1 MTDLEQR
8 LGNAAF
14 STLPTGFF
22 AAQAPTSLPAAVP
35 GGVEPGSGGAAR
47 FRAAA
52 GLSSSVLAGNTLP
65 PGTVPLAAVYAG
77 HQFGV
82 YVQQLGDGRAI
93 LLGDVVNGRGER
105 YELQLKGAGRTPFSR
120 GADGRAVLRSTIREY
135 LASEAMHGLGIP
147 TTRALAIVGSDQ
159 PVYREQ
165 IETAAV
171 LTRLA
176 PSHVRFGSFEFFHY
190 RGDAQRV
197 AQLADFVIDTQF
209 PALSGLADRHHRLL
223 HEVVERTARLVA
235 AWQAQG
241 FVHGVMNTDNMSIL
255 GLTLDYG
262 PYGFLD
268 HFEAARVFNHTDQRG
283 RYAYANQGR
292 VALWNLHALAEALST
307 LIPAERREAALA
319 RFEPLFVGT
328 YGELMRRKLGLHDAH
343 TEDADLVDRLL
354 QALAGRASRLPGLH
368 ARPGRVSAD
377 DPATRAPLLALS
389 RAPES
394 LAAWLDDYAGRLSAE
409 GDPADARQAR
419 MDAIN
424 PLYVLRTHLAERA
437 IRRAADQRDYS
448 EIERLRSLLARPFTP
463 RPGWTITPRRRRMT
477 AARSRCPVRPE
488 SVPVDA
494 GTLRHR
500 AQRLHQRQ
508 EVDLVPLLG
517 VQAILDAHDVDEADL
532 DDLVRGRRA
541 VELADVLKAQPAAA
555 DHLVALGDLVLE
567 HALDDRQR
575 LLDVLVHFHVR
586 LHVQR
591 LARHRQVKQVLRV
604 QQRLHFVE
612 ALGVHRREK
621 FAHELLVLFGLGL
634 ICHDVSPQFQGA

>member
-1 MTDLEQR
+1 M
-8 LGNAAF
+8 
-14 STLPTGFF
+14 
-22 AAQAPTSLPAAVP
+22 AAQFCWVRSSTVAASATSCSSRVP
-35 GGVEPGSGGAAR
+35 
-47 FRAAA
+47 
-52 GLSSSVLAGNTLP
+52 
-65 PGTVPLAAVYAG
+65 
-77 HQFGV
+77 
-82 YVQQLGDGRAI
+82 D
-93 LLGDVVNGRGER
+93 
-105 YELQLKGAGRTPFSR
+105 RTPFSR

-209 PALSGLADRHHRLL
+209 PAFSGLADRHHRLL
-223 HEVVERTARLVA
+223 REVIERTARLVA

-268 HFEAARVFNHTDQRG
+268 HFEAMRVFNHTDQRG

-307 LIPAERREAALA
+307 LIPAEAREAALA
-319 RFEPLFVGT
+319 NFEPLFVGA
-328 YGELMRRKLGLHDAH
+328 YGELMRQKLGLQDAR

-354 QALAGRASRLPGLH
+354 LALQAGRVDYPAVMRGLG
-368 ARPGRVSAD
+368 AFRPHDA
-377 DPATRAPLLALS
+377 ATRAPLLALS

-394 LAAWLDDYAGRLSAE
+394 LAAWLDDYAGRLCGES
-409 GDPADARQAR
+409 DPGKTRQAR

-437 IRRAADQRDYS
+437 IRRAADHRDYT
-448 EIERLRSLLARPFTP
+448 EIERLRGLLARPFEP
-463 RPGWTITPRRRRMT
+463 CPEMDEY
-477 AARSRCPVRPE
+477 AAPPH
-488 SVPVDA
+488 D
-494 GTLRHR
+494 G
-500 AQRLHQRQ
+500 
-508 EVDLVPLLG
+508 G
-517 VQAILDAHDVDEADL
+517 AI
-532 DDLVRGRRA
+532 
-541 VELADVLKAQPAAA
+541 ELS
-555 DHLVALGDLVLE
+555 
-567 HALDDRQR
+567 
-575 LLDVLVHFHVR
+575 
-586 LHVQR
+586 
-591 LARHRQVKQVLRV
+591 
-604 QQRLHFVE
+604 
-612 ALGVHRREK
+612 
-621 FAHELLVLFGLGL
+621 
-634 ICHDVSPQFQGA
+634 CSS

>member
-1 MTDLEQR
+1 MTDLWQR

-14 STLPTGFF
+14 STLPAGFF
-22 AAQAPTSLPAAVP
+22 VAQAPTSLPAPYLVAFNPDMGAHLDLAP
-35 GGVEPGSGGAAR
+35 GPDFVE
-47 FRAAA
+47 
-52 GLSSSVLAGNTLP
+52 LLAGNRLP
-65 PGTVPLAAVYAG
+65 PGIAPIAAVYAG

-105 YELQLKGAGRTPFSR
+105 YEIQIKGAGRTPFSR

-197 AQLADFVIDTQF
+197 AQLADFVVGTQF
-209 PALSGLADRHHRLL
+209 PALSGLPDRHHRLL
-223 HEVVERTARLVA
+223 DEVVDRTARLVA

-268 HFEAARVFNHTDQRG
+268 HFEAARVFNHTDQGG

-307 LIPAERREAALA
+307 LIPAERRAAGLA
-319 RFEPLFVGT
+319 RFEPLFVAT
-328 YGELMRRKLGLHDAH
+328 YGELMRRKLGLAQPNPQ
-343 TEDADLVDRLL
+343 DADLVDRLL
-354 QALAGRASRLPGLH
+354 QALQE
-368 ARPGRVSAD
+368 GRVDYPAFMRGLSGFRID
-377 DPATRAPLLALS
+377 DPARRAPLLALS
-389 RAPES
+389 RSPET
-394 LAAWLDDYAGRLSAE
+394 LTVWLDDYARRLSAE
-409 GDPADARQAR
+409 GDIAAVRQAR

-437 IRRAADQRDYS
+437 IRQAADQRDYS

-463 RPGWTITPRRRRMT
+463 QPGADDY
-477 AARSRCPVRPE
+477 AAPP
-488 SVPVDA
+488 P
-494 GTLRHR
+494 
-500 AQRLHQRQ
+500 
-508 EVDLVPLLG
+508 
-517 VQAILDAHDVDEADL
+517 
-532 DDLVRGRRA
+532 DDGGA
-541 VELADVLKAQPAAA
+541 LALS
-555 DHLVALGDLVLE
+555 
-567 HALDDRQR
+567 
-575 LLDVLVHFHVR
+575 
-586 LHVQR
+586 
-591 LARHRQVKQVLRV
+591 
-604 QQRLHFVE
+604 
-612 ALGVHRREK
+612 
-621 FAHELLVLFGLGL
+621 
-634 ICHDVSPQFQGA
+634 CSS

>member
-1 MTDLEQR
+1 MNDLKHR
-8 LGNAAF
+8 IGNAAYAA
-14 STLPTGFF
+14 LPTGFF
-22 AAQAPTSLPAAVP
+22 AAQAPTSLSQPYLVALNPDLAAQFDFAATAEL
-35 GGVEPGSGGAAR
+35 VE
-47 FRAAA
+47 
-52 GLSSSVLAGNTLP
+52 VLAGNALAQ
-65 PGTVPLAAVYAG
+65 GAVPLAAVYAG

-93 LLGDVVNGRGER
+93 LLGEVINGRDER
-105 YELQLKGAGRTPFSR
+105 YELQLKGAGPTPFSR

-147 TTRALAIVGSDQ
+147 STRALAIVGSDQ

-209 PALSGLADRHHRLL
+209 PAFSGLPDRHHRLL
-223 HEVVERTARLVA
+223 REVIERTARLVA

-268 HFEAARVFNHTDQRG
+268 HFEAARVFNHTDRRG

-307 LIPAERREAALA
+307 LIPADAREAALA
-319 RFEPLFVGT
+319 TFEPLFVGA
-328 YGELMRRKLGLHDAH
+328 YGELMRRKLGLLEARAQDA
-343 TEDADLVDRLL
+343 ELVDRLL
-354 QALAGRASRLPGLH
+354 QALQAGRVDYPAFMRGLG
-368 ARPGRVSAD
+368 AFRAD
-377 DPATRAPLLALS
+377 DATTRAPLLALS

-394 LAAWLDDYAGRLSAE
+394 LSVWLDDYAARLCGES
-409 GDPADARQAR
+409 DPGEVRQAR

-437 IRRAADQRDYS
+437 IRRAADHRDYS
-448 EIERLRSLLARPFTP
+448 EIERLRRLLARPFEP
-463 RPGWTITPRRRRMT
+463 CPEMDEY
-477 AARSRCPVRPE
+477 AAPP
-488 SVPVDA
+488 PDD
-494 GTLRHR
+494 G
-500 AQRLHQRQ
+500 
-508 EVDLVPLLG
+508 G
-517 VQAILDAHDVDEADL
+517 AIMLS
-532 DDLVRGRRA
+532 
-541 VELADVLKAQPAAA
+541 
-555 DHLVALGDLVLE
+555 
-567 HALDDRQR
+567 
-575 LLDVLVHFHVR
+575 
-586 LHVQR
+586 
-591 LARHRQVKQVLRV
+591 
-604 QQRLHFVE
+604 
-612 ALGVHRREK
+612 
-621 FAHELLVLFGLGL
+621 
-634 ICHDVSPQFQGA
+634 CSS